1 MPPVDLFPYGWPT
14 FSPVTFHLLFRL
26 IHIRS
31 YAFPF
36 ATTPS

>member
-14 FSPVTFHLLFRL
+14 FSPVTFHLFFRL
-26 IHIRS
+26 IHS